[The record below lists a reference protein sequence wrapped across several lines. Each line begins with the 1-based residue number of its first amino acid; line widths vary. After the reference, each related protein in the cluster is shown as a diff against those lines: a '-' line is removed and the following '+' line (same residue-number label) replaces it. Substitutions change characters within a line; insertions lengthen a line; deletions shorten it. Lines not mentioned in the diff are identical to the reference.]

1 MEADVLYGRSPL
13 LAAIVSPPPPMT
25 APGPLRLMSN
35 AAGIRDKK
43 ERGGEVSPAAV
54 GPVD

>member
-1 MEADVLYGRSPL
+1 METDVLYGRSPL
-13 LAAIVSPPPPMT
+13 LAAIVFPPPPMT